1 MLDKVTLIRYS
12 TNMMRDMERV
22 TEVVLAVLKDF
33 NRDQTNISSEAAR
46 LAIAKAIADQLVD
59 ETPVVQ

>member
-1 MLDKVTLIRYS
+1 MLDKIALIRYS

-46 LAIAKAIADQLVD
+46 LAIAKAIAVQLVD
-59 ETPVVQ
+59 DTPVVQ

>member
-33 NRDQTNISSEAAR
+33 NRDQTKIF
-46 LAIAKAIADQLVD
+46 LQKQ
-59 ETPVVQ
+59 PG

>member
-1 MLDKVTLIRYS
+1 
-12 TNMMRDMERV
+12 MMRDKERV

-46 LAIAKAIADQLVD
+46 LAIAKAIAVQLVD

>member
-1 MLDKVTLIRYS
+1 MLDKVAPIRYS
-12 TNMMRDMERV
+12 INMMRDKERV

-46 LAIAKAIADQLVD
+46 LAIAKAIAVQLVGD
-59 ETPVVQ
+59 TPVVQ

>member
-46 LAIAKAIADQLVD
+46 LAIAKAIAVQLVD
-59 ETPVVQ
+59 DTPVVQ

>member
-46 LAIAKAIADQLVD
+46 LAIAKAIAVQLVD